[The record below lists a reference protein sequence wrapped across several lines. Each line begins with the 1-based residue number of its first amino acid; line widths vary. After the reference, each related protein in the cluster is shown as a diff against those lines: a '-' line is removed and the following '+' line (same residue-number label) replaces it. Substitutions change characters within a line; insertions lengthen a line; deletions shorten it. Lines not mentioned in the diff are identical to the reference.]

1 MIDLTTFTVSMDDN
15 RDKTITID
23 PVFIGLPG
31 VRQFTGVYRILEIGT
46 TGKELGEAAFHFENL
61 SRLENQI

>member
-23 PVFIGLPG
+23 PVFIGLPA
-31 VRQFTGVYRILEIGT
+31 RSQAVYRRVPDFGNWYDRERVG
-46 TGKELGEAAFHFENL
+46 
-61 SRLENQI
+61 